1 MCLTISLYVL
11 LPGGRKKIK
20 DKEIKK
26 KSASSEEETAPNKTS
41 KKKQLKKG
49 LCTTKF

>member
-1 MCLTISLYVL
+1 MYLVISLCVL
-11 LPGGRKKIK
+11 LPGECEKIK

-26 KSASSEEETAPNKTS
+26 KSASSEEETAPKKTS

-49 LCTTKF
+49 LCTKKF